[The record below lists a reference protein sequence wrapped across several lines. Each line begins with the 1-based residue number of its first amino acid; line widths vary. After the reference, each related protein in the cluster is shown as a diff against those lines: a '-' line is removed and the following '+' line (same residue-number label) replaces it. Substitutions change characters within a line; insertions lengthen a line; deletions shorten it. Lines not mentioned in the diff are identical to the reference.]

1 MNKRLAAF
9 ANLVHGITTLGISI
23 VVGLVMVP
31 IYLRFFNA
39 GVYGAWLA
47 SGGLIAMLALVES
60 GLSTVVTQRL
70 AAAIADNNSSEFA
83 EVAGTGIFMAALLG
97 IGVFIVGSGLAFAI
111 SSMFGVASLE
121 KAALTNAIMLSSL
134 ANGTMIVS
142 YTIGAVPQA
151 WQKTTFPCVVG
162 IVAQASCPVAIIVG
176 LANEWG
182 VAALAFGPLAVA
194 LTYLVGNGF
203 YVAANWKRVGVPRP
217 FVSRKAQ
224 SELWRS
230 SYKLLGAKAAGSIC
244 SRLEAPAAAIAVSN
258 EAATVLVLTGR
269 FLNLVPMLV
278 ERVASATFAGLAH
291 FTNRTTEER
300 LRVFRE
306 LLTVINAFTGIGL
319 GIAFAFT
326 GPVLRLWVGEN
337 LYAGHGLAML
347 ILICCLFMTRMTS
360 LSNILLSN
368 GFTSDSAQWMTA
380 YSILRVACLVVLS
393 GVFGLAGI
401 AGAGALAA
409 GITMFG
415 VAHAV
420 QQRLGMPMSEAF
432 KTGSRSTIVCVLLGT
447 GWALFGPQAES
458 WIGLSFQIGAAG
470 SLLFVVTL
478 VLDAEWNI
486 AFRQN
491 IRVLGNRFAR
501 VTT

>member
-1 MNKRLAAF
+1 M
-9 ANLVHGITTLGISI
+9 
-23 VVGLVMVP
+23 
-31 IYLRFFNA
+31 
-39 GVYGAWLA
+39 
-47 SGGLIAMLALVES
+47 
-60 GLSTVVTQRL
+60 
-70 AAAIADNNSSEFA
+70 
-83 EVAGTGIFMAALLG
+83 
-97 IGVFIVGSGLAFAI
+97 
-111 SSMFGVASLE
+111 
-121 KAALTNAIMLSSL
+121 
-134 ANGTMIVS
+134 
-142 YTIGAVPQA
+142 
-151 WQKTTFPCVVG
+151 
-162 IVAQASCPVAIIVG
+162 
-176 LANEWG
+176 
-182 VAALAFGPLAVA
+182 
-194 LTYLVGNGF
+194 
-203 YVAANWKRVGVPRP
+203 
-217 FVSRKAQ
+217 
-224 SELWRS
+224 
-230 SYKLLGAKAAGSIC
+230 
-244 SRLEAPAAAIAVSN
+244 EAPAAAIAVSN

-447 GWALFGPQAES
+447 GWAALWPASRILDRVVVPNWRRRIITICRNARLGCGVEHCVSPEYPCARQSVREGHNMTNSFSNNPQFDHHR
-458 WIGLSFQIGAAG
+458 LSALRLDQAWYPGRTEVEAGAITRPI
-470 SLLFVVTL
+470 V
-478 VLDAEWNI
+478 
-486 AFRQN
+486 AFP
-491 IRVLGNRFAR
+491 
-501 VTT
+501 